1 MRELLQTIGTAEIRD
16 ITQLDLLCNIVK
28 EYYTNNKRHK
38 YSEVSAY
45 LMETDDIEYL
55 LENLRCAR
63 EQKAGKGLSQRQP
76 LFKPYGN
83 P

>member
-1 MRELLQTIGTAEIRD
+1 MRELLQKIGTAEIRD

-45 LMETDDIEYL
+45 LMEADDIEYL
-55 LENLRCAR
+55 LENLRR
-63 EQKAGKGLSQRQP
+63 IQSRLGEYP
-76 LFKPYGN
+76 ED
-83 P
+83 

>member
-1 MRELLQTIGTAEIRD
+1 MRELLQKIGTAEIRD

-45 LMETDDIEYL
+45 LMEADDIEYL
-55 LENLRCAR
+55 
-63 EQKAGKGLSQRQP
+63 P
-76 LFKPYGN
+76 F
-83 P
+83 